1 MADQNITRSEY
12 PSSAPVMKITGA
24 SLVALRERY
33 LEYIVQLQA
42 GESHLLTFPCPD
54 CGEETRT
61 LAPENGTCWNSTTT
75 CPFCGSLYFKVVQHK
90 KVEAFSPAACREVRQ
105 GGTGV

>member
-1 MADQNITRSEY
+1 MAEQNTTRSKSA
-12 PSSAPVMKITGA
+12 SSAPAMNITGA

-33 LEYIVQLQA
+33 LEYIAQLQA
-42 GESHLLTFPCPD
+42 GEAHLLTFPCPD

-61 LAPENGTCWNSTTT
+61 QAPENEKCWNSMAT
-75 CPFCGSLYFKVVQHK
+75 CPFCGTLYFKVVQHDK
-90 KVEAFSPAACREVRQ
+90 AEAFSPAACREARQ

>member
-1 MADQNITRSEY
+1 MADQNTTRSKSA
-12 PSSAPVMKITGA
+12 SSAPAMNITGA

-33 LEYIVQLQA
+33 LEYIAQLQA
-42 GESHLLTFPCPD
+42 GEAHLLKFPCPD

-61 LAPENGTCWNSTTT
+61 LAPDKEPCWNSTTT
-75 CPFCGSLYFKVVQHK
+75 CPFCGSLYFKVVHPE
-90 KVEAFSPAACREVRQ
+90 KVEAFSPAACRDARQ